1 MVTTWDEVAGAL
13 PSIKSSA
20 EVLAALQVWKDRSSE
35 YVISVLLR
43 PSSSPATSKILN
55 ERRRRLRV
63 LNKKARTAYEFV
75 EKCVESV
82 ERAMRIPISHLS
94 QGEQIVVD
102 DEIRKRVALLA
113 HAGKEYLALH
123 DQQETLENL
132 LKDGEAYFAR
142 GEMIRYRPP
151 PRECPRG
158 VDFVLHVPEARDRLT
173 CFVFF
178 GITATISPIFGLRTE
193 TTSSLIFLPT
203 NFVSSS
209 P

>member
-151 PRECPRG
+151 PSG
-158 VDFVLHVPEARDRLT
+158 VPEGCRFRPT
-173 CFVFF
+173 CT
-178 GITATISPIFGLRTE
+178 G
-193 TTSSLIFLPT
+193 SSR
-203 NFVSSS
+203 
-209 P
+209 